1 MARRVCADVIF
12 SAHPFGPGMTF
23 RQVSK
28 MTGMR
33 NPDSLYG
40 KTLRWTF
47 TGGPVAGKTFEHT
60 FYEDGSCLF
69 RSVSGREKGESAR
82 ARIGASIKVS
92 EEIFLSSYLMDS
104 GYTLTVV
111 LNFKQWRV
119 VAFASNDR
127 EWYQQQGTFEVV
139 DDSKYT

>member
-1 MARRVCADVIF
+1 MSGCSCF
-12 SAHPFGPGMTF
+12 SPHPS
-23 RQVSK
+23 R
-28 MTGMR
+28 
-33 NPDSLYG
+33 
-40 KTLRWTF
+40 
-47 TGGPVAGKTFEHT
+47 
-60 FYEDGSCLF
+60 
-69 RSVSGREKGESAR
+69 SGREKGEPAR

-111 LNFKQWRV
+111 LNFAQWRV

-127 EWYQQQGTFEVV
+127 EWYQKQGAFEVV